1 MEILDYFKAI
11 GRRFWVLV
19 LVPAVLGVLP
29 VAWYV
34 LRPAQYQAKVTVIPT
49 ALVGGLSSNQYR
61 GSDADKQFA
70 ANVGATAKT
79 HRLVDQV
86 AAETKVPAARVRSGL
101 KVQQVNTSAFVDF
114 TFTTSHRREA
124 VPVAR
129 AAAADTL
136 RFLFQSQYDLAVAEV
151 DAAQKQIDKAENGL
165 QALSTTTGGQTPE
178 VAYAAVSRGLG
189 GLHDSAARAKNPA
202 ATAQIEQTIQ
212 ARDAQLADLAQKQGE
227 YLAFVDIR
235 RRAVNLRRQSQQTL
249 RQAQAQLAA
258 AEPGR
263 ALHVG
268 KSHRALPVKDILQA
282 GVGAAAGGLFLAVG
296 WLLLGEVMEVVRS
309 RTRQPAVVPTG

>member
-1 MEILDYFKAI
+1 
-11 GRRFWVLV
+11 
-19 LVPAVLGVLP
+19 
-29 VAWYV
+29 
-34 LRPAQYQAKVTVIPT
+34 
-49 ALVGGLSSNQYR
+49 
-61 GSDADKQFA
+61 
-70 ANVGATAKT
+70 
-79 HRLVDQV
+79 
-86 AAETKVPAARVRSGL
+86 VRSGL
-101 KVQQVNTSAFVDF
+101 KVQQVGTSAFVDF
-114 TFTTSHRREA
+114 TFTTSRRREA

-136 RFLFQSQYDLAVAEV
+136 RFLFQSQYDLAVAEF

-165 QALSTTTGGQTPE
+165 QALSTTTGGQSPE
-178 VAYAAVSRGLG
+178 AAYAAVSRGLN
-189 GLHDSAARAKNPA
+189 GLHDLAARAKNPA
-202 ATAQIEQTIQ
+202 AAGQIEQTIQ
-212 ARDAQLADLAQKQGE
+212 AREAQLNDLATKQGE

-268 KSHRALPVKDILQA
+268 KSHRALPVKDILQT